1 MGERWF
7 LLAGEGEY
15 GEGSGLARLEHVP
28 HELKSMRRT
37 LQDLGMREIRRPGGA
52 PGERGLHEV
61 CDDLGDWLET
71 VSSGE
76 QEPPLSLFVYCT
88 GHGERKGDSTWGLAL
103 PTYTPWKKRLLEP
116 ADIMDALYGG
126 EELRKTLFDQAV
138 LVLDACYSGPGAAD
152 AMETLR
158 SQSAVGHVDYD
169 AWVIATARRTQQAG
183 QLAFARA
190 FARTLEQS
198 PGTSEFIE
206 PTVLVERVN
215 SHLPTAEQEVWVYSA
230 GRGSCRA
237 LPDPAYMPRTSP
249 DWLDRGLD
257 EWSHL
262 ARGRSQPRQ
271 EGWYFSGRA
280 EEQRRLR
287 EFIAGGG
294 PAGPLILRGAAGVGK
309 SALLGHLAVCGK
321 PEWRRRLP
329 PVARRRSGGLILP
342 DDSVHALVSAQ
353 DATVSSLARGID
365 RALGL
370 GLGGT
375 PTPDELCEALEA
387 LPPRTVLVDDLHL
400 ADDGPA
406 ALVTDLLDP
415 LAEYAR
421 TTVIASAGHDLA
433 ADEVWQDRQLPVFQ
447 LGTDDEGVRAYVDA
461 RLRHASTAGRGTPGT
476 PSRRGV
482 GAIAAACHGHFGA
495 AVRAVDEFLRTPP
508 DGDGAARARDAA
520 GKRLRNFHLSLLGAR
535 DHSDAWRRAMLE
547 PVRTAAACGHE
558 AGLTAERWAALA
570 TASDRSGG
578 TYGPEDAREAAEL
591 LGDSV
596 TDTAG
601 SGTGKGSGTGE
612 GTRRGSGSR
621 PAPQPPAWRL
631 ATPFAPQP
639 SGSEF
644 AEAVRE
650 CLPVHA
656 SEGSGIDW
664 AADTALTALF
674 GDVARHYRQD
684 FAAEFSSPAFWNALP
699 AGALARQLRDGG
711 RHALPDAVG
720 AGVRTQKPGLHPA
733 ERAFQLKLSLLRAG
747 EDGRDLD
754 PRGSGAGVDIL
765 WATPKDEVAVP
776 DLLAVAGGADGDGFV
791 VTTHGDASVR
801 LWKLAD
807 GAPLAEAVR
816 SEEDGIATHMAL
828 AVVDG
833 EPVVALVADGAGLLW
848 RPLSGRDPEPLA
860 ALDGATA
867 ISLHGDGLL
876 AVARGARIEVVE
888 PDATG
893 RARSFAVPG
902 SSRVTQVHLGGPA
915 GDVRLVATTEF
926 GTVTARVQD
935 TGVAAVRRQ
944 PLLMPATR
952 HAVVSSTGRTV
963 AMLDQGGGLFVW
975 DESRG
980 TRGLDLPAAR
990 DGAVALAVGDSLAAA
1005 AGDAKYPWL
1014 CIRPITSG
1022 DERPT
1027 PRLPLPDQPI
1037 ALAFDAYGS
1046 RLVVTDVRGVFCLD
1060 VSPDA
1065 PRPDPADPDPPR
1077 PAPTRS

>member
-28 HELKSMRRT
+28 HELSSMRRT
-37 LQDLGMREIRRPGGA
+37 LQDLGMREIRRPG
-52 PGERGLHEV
+52 PGERGLHQV
-61 CDDLGDWLET
+61 CADLGKWLET
-71 VSSGE
+71 VRSGE

-88 GHGERKGDSTWGLAL
+88 GHGEREGVNWGLAL
-103 PTYTPWKKRLLEP
+103 PTHTKSAKDLLP
-116 ADIMDALYGG
+116 PQKIINTLYGSDD
-126 EELRKTLFDQAV
+126 ELRKTLFGQAV
-138 LVLDACYSGPGAAD
+138 LVLDACYSESGAAD
-152 AMETLR
+152 AMGTLR
-158 SQSAVGHVDYD
+158 SQAALGRVDYD

-190 FARTLEQS
+190 FAKTLEHS
-198 PGTSEFIE
+198 PGTSQFID

-215 SHLPTAEQEVWVYSA
+215 GHLPTVEQEVWVYSA

-249 DWLDRGLD
+249 DWLDGLD

-262 ARGRSQPRQ
+262 ARGRSRPRQ

-287 EFIAGGG
+287 AFIAGGG

-353 DATVSSLARGID
+353 DATVSGLARRIG

-370 GLGGT
+370 GLEGT

-400 ADDGPA
+400 ADGGPA
-406 ALVTDLLDP
+406 ALVTELLDP

-421 TTVIASAGHDLA
+421 TTVIASAGHDPA
-433 ADEVWQDRQLPVFQ
+433 ADRVWQDRQLPVFQ

-461 RLRHASTAGRGTPGT
+461 RLRHASTAGGGTPGT

-495 AVRAVDEFLRTPP
+495 AVHAVDEFLRTPP
-508 DGDGAARARDAA
+508 HGDGAASARDAA
-520 GKRLRNFHLSLLGAR
+520 GKRLRTFHLSLLAAR
-535 DHSDAWRRAMLE
+535 DHSDVWCRAMLE
-547 PVRTAAACGHE
+547 PVRAAAECGHE
-558 AGLTAERWAALA
+558 AGLTAEHWAALA
-570 TASDRSGG
+570 TASDHSGG

-596 TDTAG
+596 TNTAAVTGEG
-601 SGTGKGSGTGE
+601 SGTGRGTRKGSG
-612 GTRRGSGSR
+612 SG

-631 ATPFAPQP
+631 ATPFAPRP

-656 SEGSGIDW
+656 SEGAGIDW

-674 GDVARHYRQD
+674 GDVARHHRRD
-684 FAAEFSSPAFWNALP
+684 FAAELSSPAFWNALP

-711 RHALPDAVG
+711 RDALPDAVG

-776 DLLAVAGGADGDGFV
+776 DLLAVAGAGGEGFV
-791 VTTHGDASVR
+791 VTTHGDASVQ
-801 LWKLAD
+801 LWNLAD
-807 GAPLAEAVR
+807 GAPLVEPVR

-828 AVVDG
+828 AVVGG
-833 EPVVALVADGAGLLW
+833 EPVVALVTDGAGLLW
-848 RPLSGRDPEPLA
+848 RPLSGEDPEPLA

-888 PDATG
+888 WGATG
-893 RARSFAVPG
+893 RTRSFAVPG

-935 TGVAAVRRQ
+935 TGVSAVRRQ
-944 PLLMPATR
+944 PLLMPATQ

-1005 AGDAKYPWL
+1005 AGDAKNPWL
-1014 CIRPITSG
+1014 CVRPITPG

-1037 ALAFDAYGS
+1037 ALALDADGS
-1046 RLVVTDVRGVFCLD
+1046 RLVVADVRGVFCLD

-1065 PRPDPADPDPPR
+1065 PRPDPAEPDPPG